1 MKEWIKKNWIISAI
15 ILFLSVALIALLVL
29 SFKNFEPNNVNFYLA
44 LSSIVSSLLIVM
56 TLFITIKNNKENND
70 NFINAQEESNSQFQ
84 EERKEVKAQFEE
96 QQKFLHRQQFET
108 TFFNMMNQL
117 EDIVSK
123 LSLEYTVERKITPP
137 FYPIT
142 LPSIALQTEKY
153 ERTTTKVVGRDVFEH
168 LYKGNETM
176 VSKDSMLFLN
186 NYIESVKSEDI
197 SETDKQVKVHI
208 ALSPLRGDV
217 IDRFYDGKFINRLTL
232 KEKINVLGVSEY
244 KKDDSVIILDH
255 YFRYL
260 YRIVKFVDE
269 AHYLDSEDSI
279 ECRYN
284 YTCILRATL
293 SPYELV
299 FLFYNGL
306 VYNNL
311 KRLIEKYCLLN
322 NLRPELTANST
333 RDYEMNYIGSPG
345 YDYYNYISGLEESV
359 KIDYKMEKYQLSA
372 VEK

>member
-279 ECRYN
+279 EYRYN

-311 KRLIEKYCLLN
+311 KRLIEKYCLLK
-322 NLRPELTANST
+322 NLRSELTANST
-333 RDYEMNYIGSPG
+333 RDYEMNYIESPG
-345 YDYYNYISGLEESV
+345 YDYYNYISGLEKSV
-359 KIDYKMEKYQLSA
+359 KIDYKIEKYQLSA